1 VAVQRVHASKRLLAA
16 IAGVRAQVE
25 VQGLVPLAIVLAG
38 ETLLA
43 TRPLALEW
51 SLLIV
56 RSQVTYQRATTLR
69 DHSIAVAMRD
79 IRTLQVEMAS
89 ERAPTARD
97 RADERGLA
105 LSAALTCLGSR
116 GGCDLLPLNLCPW
129 VHRGVRRRWQALG
142 DDSWAARWAGVRRGS
157 DGRAHARLSL
167 VVHASRAP
175 SSQSRWPDG
184 RRDANV
190 EGVL

>member
-1 VAVQRVHASKRLLAA
+1 MRGGQGEQGRLTVAIQRVHTSKRLLAA
-16 IAGVRAQVE
+16 IAGVRPQVE

-56 RSQVTYQRATTLR
+56 RPQMTYQQTVTLR
-69 DHSIAVAMRD
+69 KPSYSRCDANV
-79 IRTLQVEMAS
+79 RTLQVEMAR

-105 LSAALTCLGSR
+105 LSAALTRLGS
-116 GGCDLLPLNLCPW
+116 GGSCDLLPLNLCPW
-129 VHRGVRRRWQALG
+129 IHRGVRGKW
-142 DDSWAARWAGVRRGS
+142 
-157 DGRAHARLSL
+157 
-167 VVHASRAP
+167 
-175 SSQSRWPDG
+175 
-184 RRDANV
+184 
-190 EGVL
+190 